1 MKPGIIKTR
10 SSSATSP
17 ARQCSLARDS
27 AKGTLMP
34 TKPIPTPSIPT
45 DPSAADLSALVRF
58 FSCTGVDFLESR
70 FNAICQPL
78 FALVFQHPANAQFWI
93 RPQTKLSSDCN
104 PQTGFW
110 ATQPGVRDV
119 TSIHIAF
126 FIRRSGYA
134 HPASRCSGLALLRA
148 QARHKQLVRRI
159 GINRLAGGILQR
171 LLEIVPAAHAG
182 LERDHIGVTHL
193 LHHVCDE
200 GGTVTGTADH
210 HDLQPVSYTHLTL
223 PTIYSV

>member
-126 FIRRSGYA
+126 FIRRATPTLHQDVPGL
-134 HPASRCSGLALLRA
+134 RCSGLKRDTSNSSAASASTGL
-148 QARHKQLVRRI
+148 
-159 GINRLAGGILQR
+159 
-171 LLEIVPAAHAG
+171 PAASSSG
-182 LERDHIGVTHL
+182 
-193 LHHVCDE
+193 CSKSF
-200 GGTVTGTADH
+200 
-210 HDLQPVSYTHLTL
+210 QPRMPVLSETTL
-223 PTIYSV
+223 V